1 MEFEG
6 EMKMAGMNVSSQQE
20 AQTRMMIQR
29 TETMDR
35 IYLKYKL
42 KLSELIGA
50 VQKYDLENDSDVK
63 ALRAANNAIKMKEK
77 KKMEDSIKLSADQEK
92 MVVAAVEASGPL
104 GALNADNVLEFDDFV
119 RVQSLITKMGI
130 VIMETKNV
138 QFKTERRALLEDSK
152 EAEYQKCIQQFQ
164 MNQKIVFVGVSKVVL
179 EKFKCPMPVFQQTS
193 QYYARIPDQKEKLDE
208 IQQNVVTANQVA
220 TTSEQEFSKEETLKF
235 MSRIEEL
242 KVDSMAQLQ
251 IAV

>member
-1 MEFEG
+1 LEIDKPQDVSETKDEIKQIHMEKIKMEFEG

-152 EAEYQKCIQQFQ
+152 EAEYQKCIQQF
-164 MNQKIVFVGVSKVVL
+164 
-179 EKFKCPMPVFQQTS
+179 
-193 QYYARIPDQKEKLDE
+193 
-208 IQQNVVTANQVA
+208 
-220 TTSEQEFSKEETLKF
+220 
-235 MSRIEEL
+235 
-242 KVDSMAQLQ
+242 
-251 IAV
+251 